1 MMTVFVAVVLDDQ
14 TLHLDPVRLV
24 WAREQS
30 PPSWFRDAVVPDQW
44 IGEYEDLTRI
54 GRIRQRLHVTG
65 HSGVEDYLSTD
76 RSRRA
81 EAISLENRP
90 VIEQESRGTH
100 VETLGRED
108 SWGDCKPRR

>member
-1 MMTVFVAVVLDDQ
+1 MMTVFVAVMLDDQ

-24 WAREQS
+24 GVREQS
-30 PPSWFRDAVVPDQW
+30 SLSRFRDAIVLDQW

-54 GRIRQRLHVTG
+54 GRIRQRLHITG
-65 HSGVEDYLSTD
+65 HASVEDYLSTD

-90 VIEQESRGTH
+90 VIEQESRRTH
-100 VETLGRED
+100 IRISEREA
-108 SWGDCKPRR
+108 SWR